1 MSIPPTSLL
10 FQLAKPS
17 GSTATTH
24 HHLAN
29 SSNTQSMSQN
39 QTAQSLSQ
47 FFSPS
52 NQSKTQSKLI
62 QDYYSSSLVTP
73 TTSVQVKNQLYQTN
87 ASSRHQIM
95 DFSPERPIPDYSK

>member
-1 MSIPPTSLL
+1 MSIHPTTSLL

-17 GSTATTH
+17 TVSATTH
-24 HHLAN
+24 HQAN
-29 SSNTQSMSQN
+29 PSNTQSMSQN

-52 NQSKTQSKLI
+52 SQGKTQSKLI
-62 QDYYSSSLVTP
+62 KDYYSSSLVTP

-95 DFSPERPIPDYSK
+95 DFSPDRPVPDYSK